1 MSVNNTLVTEAFLN
15 DGGLGLSLGNVATS
29 LSICFF
35 RRRRFSCKVEYL
47 SEYMRDFNM
56 TLMQK
61 TEMKRH
67 FNFKLEFNSVSL
79 VFTRLRPRYI

>member
-1 MSVNNTLVTEAFLN
+1 MIPFRLPPLSRVCEHP
-15 DGGLGLSLGNVATS
+15 LSLHFDGNAR
-29 LSICFF
+29 L
-35 RRRRFSCKVEYL
+35 KVEYL

-67 FNFKLEFNSVSL
+67 FNFKLEFNSVSRREVIALYSFSIGKLKFIL
-79 VFTRLRPRYI
+79 VR

>member
-1 MSVNNTLVTEAFLN
+1 
-15 DGGLGLSLGNVATS
+15 
-29 LSICFF
+29 
-35 RRRRFSCKVEYL
+35 
-47 SEYMRDFNM
+47 MRDFNM

-79 VFTRLRPRYI
+79 LFSPIQDTRHVLLDGRRDVLIGLSVSMN